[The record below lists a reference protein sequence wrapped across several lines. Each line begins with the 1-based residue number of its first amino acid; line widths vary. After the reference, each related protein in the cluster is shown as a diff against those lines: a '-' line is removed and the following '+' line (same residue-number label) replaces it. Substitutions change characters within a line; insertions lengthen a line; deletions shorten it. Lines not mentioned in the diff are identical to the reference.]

1 MADQPR
7 HTLGTRL
14 WHWVNVIAL
23 FILFFSGL
31 NISNAH
37 PQLYWGQWGFD
48 PADAW
53 LRLPHFPAWMTIP
66 GYYSLAEARLWHF
79 LAAWPFAFGLLLF
92 LVALPFTRHGRQF
105 RLKRQELRLAAI
117 REDIG
122 HHLKLDFDPPPG
134 KPFNLLQKY
143 LYIAVIFVGLPLMVL
158 TGLTLSPGMNA
169 PFPWLLDLFGGRQSA
184 RSIHFICAMGL
195 AAFILVHLIMVV
207 LAGPVNEVRSM
218 ISGWYRPA
226 PDPVSEPV
234 PATQPDV
241 MEEPA

>member
-1 MADQPR
+1 MADRPR
-7 HTLGTRL
+7 HALGTRV
-14 WHWVNVIAL
+14 WHWVNVVAL

-37 PQLYWGQWGFD
+37 PQLYWGQDGFS

-53 LRLPHFPAWMTIP
+53 LLLPRFPAWMTIP

-79 LAAWPFAFGLLLF
+79 LAAWPFAFGLLFF
-92 LVALPFTRHGRQF
+92 LVVLPFTRHGRQF
-105 RLKRQELRLAAI
+105 RLRREELRLAAI

-134 KPFNLLQKY
+134 KSFNLLQKY

-169 PFPWLLDLFGGRQSA
+169 PFAWLLDVFGGRQSA
-184 RSIHFICAMGL
+184 RSIHFIVAWGL
-195 AAFILVHLIMVV
+195 FAFFVLHILAV
-207 LAGPVNEVRSM
+207 LASGPIGQIRDM
-218 ISGWYRPA
+218 ITGGKA
-226 PDPVSEPV
+226 EGAVS
-234 PATQPDV
+234 
-241 MEEPA
+241 